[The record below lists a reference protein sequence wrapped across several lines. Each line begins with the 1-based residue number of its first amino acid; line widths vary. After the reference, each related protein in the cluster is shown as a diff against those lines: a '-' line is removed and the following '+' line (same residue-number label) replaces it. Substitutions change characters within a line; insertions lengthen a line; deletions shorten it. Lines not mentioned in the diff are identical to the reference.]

1 MQVVICADAS
11 SQIGT
16 GHIMRCLT
24 LAEALR
30 TQQAEIHFFCRD
42 LVGNLSSYIREKGY
56 LVHLLA
62 DLAPETAQLLL
73 AQLPPTDWLIVDH
86 YELDHRWETSLRPL
100 VKKIFVIDDLA
111 NRIHD
116 CDVLLDQNFYPNPT
130 QRYQTL
136 VPKHCQLLLGGQF
149 ALLRPE
155 FAAQRQKMRLR
166 DGKIQKI
173 FVFFSGSD
181 PTRETAKTLDALWL
195 LNRSEIHVDVVVG
208 NSCPDKAQIEA
219 SCQQLQNVHYHCQIN
234 QMAEL
239 MAAADLAIGAGGSAT
254 WERCCLG
261 LPTLTIV
268 VADNQLE
275 TTQELARQGKIIF
288 LGKSAQVTVETLKSA
303 VLTVLS
309 TPEWLIFLSREIQHL
324 VDGLGVARVMQ
335 SLLNRRAGQP
345 LKLRQAVESD
355 CENLYQWRND
365 VETRRYA
372 FNSEPIDFATHQ
384 QWFMRTLENPQ
395 RILLIGED
403 EQQAVGVLR
412 YDVQGDEAM
421 VSVYLVPQKRGRGY
435 ATELLKQG
443 NVWLQE
449 NFRPIKRV
457 KAEVLEEN
465 QASQHIFK
473 KAGFTKHFTT
483 FVAVLSVVG

>member
-1 MQVVICADAS
+1 MQIVICADAS
-11 SQIGT
+11 SKIGT

-24 LAEALR
+24 LADALR
-30 TQQAEIHFFCRD
+30 EQQAEIHFLCRD
-42 LVGNLSSYIREKGY
+42 LVGNLISYILDKGY
-56 LVHLLA
+56 SVHRLA
-62 DLAPETAQLLL
+62 DLTPETAQTALT
-73 AQLPPTDWLIVDH
+73 QLPPVDWLCVDH

-100 VKKIFVIDDLA
+100 VKKILVIDDLA

-130 QRYQTL
+130 QRYQSL
-136 VPKHCQLLLGGQF
+136 VPKSCQLLLGGQF

-155 FAAQRQKMRLR
+155 FAHQRQNMRLR
-166 DGKIQKI
+166 DGNVKKIL
-173 FVFFSGSD
+173 VFFSGSD

-208 NSCPDKAQIEA
+208 TSCPDKAHIET
-219 SCQQLQNVHYHCQIN
+219 SCQQLSNANYYCQIN
-234 QMAEL
+234 NMAEL
-239 MAAADLAIGAGGSAT
+239 MAEADLAIGAGGSAT

-275 TTQELARQGKIIF
+275 TTQELAKQGKIVF
-288 LGKSAQVTVETLKSA
+288 LGKSKQVTVESLKSA
-303 VLTVLS
+303 LLTLLN
-309 TPEWLIFLSREIQHL
+309 TPEWLSFLSREVQYL
-324 VDGLGVARVMQ
+324 VDGLGVQRVVQ
-335 SLLNRRAGQP
+335 QLVRECAAAPIVLRRAV
-345 LKLRQAVESD
+345 AND

-365 VETRRYA
+365 AETRRYA

-395 RILLIGED
+395 RILLIGEA

-412 YDVQGDEAM
+412 YDMQGDEAM
-421 VSVYLVPQKRGRGY
+421 VSVYLVPQQRGRGY
-435 ATELLKQG
+435 AAELLKQG
-443 NVWLQE
+443 NQWMQE
-449 NFRPIKRV
+449 NFKEIKRV

-465 QASQHIFK
+465 QVSRHIFK
-473 KAGFTKHFTT
+473 KAGFTEYFAT
-483 FVAVLSVVG
+483 FIACL